1 MAAHKRD
8 SHLRGETMDTRLKV
22 LGFLGFTVLAG
33 VLFCVGLFLIGPAMR
48 THFTP
53 SVQPTQSRPVYNP
66 QTPLD
71 QQVNEATTEEPSA
84 GSDVD
89 VEITERSNGGS
100 TSKADD
106 IPAAK
111 EDGLRQ
117 DRDSLTVQLEPVHER
132 RVEPQHEKSSSKSD
146 STARPNHEPENSP
159 SVERPRVA
167 TEAGGRVSSNPS
179 SSHSYKV
186 QTGTFANR
194 ANAETLV
201 DDLRAKGYKAEIK
214 TVQVEDRTLHRV
226 QVGAYKTREDAQEL
240 ANDLSAE
247 GYSATVV
254 DEKAN

>member
-1 MAAHKRD
+1 MAAHKQD

-66 QTPLD
+66 RTPVD
-71 QQVNEATTEEPSA
+71 QQDSEAVTEEPST
-84 GSDVD
+84 GGEVD

-106 IPAAK
+106 IPTAK

-117 DRDSLTVQLEPVHER
+117 DRDSLTVQLEPVDER
-132 RVEPQHEKSSSKSD
+132 RSEPQHEKSSSKSD

-159 SVERPRVA
+159 SVERPRAA
-167 TEAGGRVSSNPS
+167 TETSGRVSSPPS

-194 ANAETLV
+194 ANAEVLA

-214 TVQVEDRTLHRV
+214 TVQVEDRTLYRV
-226 QVGAYKTREDAQEL
+226 QVGAYRTSEDAQEL
-240 ANDLSAE
+240 AKDLSAE